1 MRRPP
6 ALLLVVML
14 MLIASVADADSLPA
28 VCRDCTRA
36 LEWCRAGRRAAP
48 WESVYTRA
56 LRANEALALAD
67 IEPDDLVES
76 SPDDSTRA
84 LHSLHMPGFAFG
96 PGVWSGG
103 LLEPGYFLALARARG
118 GPADTCLFATLLA
131 TQGEGMMAACLEQL
145 TDESGCVRFGEGDV
159 VRCWAA
165 WEAFGKAYPRR
176 YAAFARDEQLDVE
189 ETLGDGWCCGTRS
202 DVLKELQ
209 MLLERFPQGRMS
221 KRVLL
226 RLREVRSRR
235 DHMRYDK
242 GAARGS

>member
-1 MRRPP
+1 
-6 ALLLVVML
+6 
-14 MLIASVADADSLPA
+14 MLIAGVAVADSLPA
-28 VCRDCTRA
+28 VCGDYTRA

-48 WESVYTRA
+48 VESVYAKA
-56 LRANEALALAD
+56 LRANEVLSLAD

-76 SPDDSTRA
+76 SADDSTRA
-84 LHSLHMPGFAFG
+84 LHSLQMPGFAFG

-103 LLEPGYFLALARARG
+103 LLEPRYFLALARACG
-118 GPADTCLFATLLA
+118 GPADTCFFATLLA
-131 TQGEGMMAACLEQL
+131 TQGEGMMATYVEQL

-165 WEAFGKAYPRR
+165 WEAFRKAYPGR

-189 ETLGDGWCCGTRS
+189 ETLLGDSWCCGTRS

-209 MLLERFPQGRMS
+209 MFLERFPQGRMA

-226 RLREVRSRR
+226 RMREVRSRR
-235 DHMRYDK
+235 DHMRYAK